1 MLTIDLII
9 AGLLVGIVLCIV
21 AAWLLWRSLV
31 RGLAQIRLRRALRR
45 WLREQGYRPRAIKT
59 FKVKIR

>member
-9 AGLLVGIVLCIV
+9 AGLVLGLVLCIV

-31 RGLAQIRLRRALRR
+31 RDLAQPRLQWALRR
-45 WLREQGYRPRAIKT
+45 WLREQGYTPGD
-59 FKVKIR
+59 

>member
-9 AGLLVGIVLCIV
+9 AGLVLGLVLCIV

-31 RGLAQIRLRRALRR
+31 RDLAQLRLQWALRR
-45 WLREQGYRPRAIKT
+45 WLREQGYRPHYRA
-59 FKVKIR
+59 RW

>member
-9 AGLLVGIVLCIV
+9 AGLVLGLVLCIV

-31 RGLAQIRLRRALRR
+31 RDLAQLRLQWALRR
-45 WLREQGYRPRAIKT
+45 WLREQGYTPRYRA
-59 FKVKIR
+59 RW